1 MKAKLSRWDE
11 ETGRYVRIATID
23 INAWG
28 EDAMRLLFD
37 HMRDEFGARAVGS
50 DNNRAGRWYFANGD
64 GTEYR
69 ADTND
74 KASKG
79 LRLK

>member
-1 MKAKLSRWDE
+1 MKAKLSRWNE

-50 DNNRAGRWYFANGD
+50 DNNRAGRWYFANND

-69 ADTND
+69 ADTTD
-74 KASKG
+74 KSV
-79 LRLK
+79 RHFV